1 MSSEWQKKKT
11 RLRLVGSRLSFS
23 TQHDKQK
30 PLNLC
35 LKILLKVPPPL
46 SPQTMLP
53 GGDHYLTPALALMN
67 FEIGRKRDKWELSLK
82 KKAK

>member
-1 MSSEWQKKKT
+1 MTLLPS
-11 RLRLVGSRLSFS
+11 VGSRQVS
-23 TQHDKQK
+23 TQHNKQK

-53 GGDHYLTPALALMN
+53 GGDHYLTPALALRN

>member
-1 MSSEWQKKKT
+1 MFSEWQKKKT

-35 LKILLKVPPPL
+35 LKSLLKVPPP
-46 SPQTMLP
+46 PQIMLP
-53 GGDHYLTPALALMN
+53 GGDHYLTPTLA
-67 FEIGRKRDKWELSLK
+67 
-82 KKAK
+82 

>member
-1 MSSEWQKKKT
+1 MT
-11 RLRLVGSRLSFS
+11 RLPSVGSRQLS
-23 TQHDKQK
+23 TQHNKQK

-35 LKILLKVPPPL
+35 LKSLLKVPPPL

-53 GGDHYLTPALALMN
+53 GGDHYLTPALALRN

-82 KKAK
+82 KKLNSS